1 MVKHR
6 HYFEILIFLSLGIVF
21 FLVFILYPVMFSAGL
36 SFFDWSGYSQ
46 NPFENFNGIDN
57 FVRLVK
63 DPTFIL
69 SLKNTFIFVF
79 SVIIFQNLF
88 GLLIAIFLFYG
99 KLKGGS
105 IWRSVIFFPA
115 VLSPIIIGLVWKRI
129 FFTDG
134 LLNTI
139 IGVFVPGYEPYQ
151 WLSNLVTPIF
161 VVVFVTIW
169 QFTGYNMVLYYAG
182 LQGINSD
189 LIEAAKID
197 GANWVQTVTKI
208 VIPQLYK
215 VISLAVILNI
225 IGGFKVFDMI
235 YIMTSGGPAH
245 SSEVLTSYIYFQ
257 SFSIT
262 GTNRM
267 GYASLLA
274 MVLTIVVLI
283 FSVIRL
289 RIEKRID

>member
-1 MVKHR
+1 MKKKK
-6 HYFEILIFLSLGIVF
+6 YFEIMLFLSFGIVF

-46 NPFENFNGIDN
+46 NPFEKFIGIDN
-57 FVRLVK
+57 IIRLVK
-63 DPTFIL
+63 DSTFLL

-79 SVIIFQNLF
+79 GVIFFQNLF
-88 GLLIAIFLFYG
+88 GLLIAIFIFYG
-99 KLKGGS
+99 KLKGGA
-105 IWRSVIFFPA
+105 IWRSIIFFPA
-115 VLSPIIIGLVWKRI
+115 ILSPIIIGLVWKRI

-134 LLNTI
+134 LLNTVI
-139 IGVFVPGYEPYQ
+139 SVFVPGYEPFS

-161 VVVFVTIW
+161 VVIFVTIW

-182 LQGINSD
+182 LQGISNE
-189 LIEAAKID
+189 LIESAKID
-197 GANWVQTVTKI
+197 GANWIQTITKI

-235 YIMTSGGPAH
+235 YIMTGGGPAH
-245 SSEVLTSYIYFQ
+245 TSEVLTSYIYFQ

-267 GYASLLA
+267 GYASIIA
-274 MVLTIVVLI
+274 MVLTIIVLI
-283 FSVIRL
+283 FSIIRM